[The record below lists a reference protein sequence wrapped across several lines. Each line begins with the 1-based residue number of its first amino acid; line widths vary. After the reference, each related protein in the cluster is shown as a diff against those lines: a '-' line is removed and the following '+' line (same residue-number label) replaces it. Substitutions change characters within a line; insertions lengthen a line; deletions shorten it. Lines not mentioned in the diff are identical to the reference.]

1 MSHYLLTMNNILIVD
16 DEIKLRTLLSRILT
30 VDNFQVV
37 QAGDCKSA
45 MRLLEQ
51 TAGIDV
57 VLCDVKMPDG
67 NGVDLTK
74 EIKQKYPFI
83 EVILL
88 TAYGNIA
95 DGVQAMKNG
104 AFDYIIKGDD
114 NNKIIPLLYQAFE
127 KVEKRRNTNI
137 LQKTSKTKTIDSI
150 IGKSNVLK
158 QSFSLAEKVAKTPT
172 SVLLTGETGTGKE
185 VFAKAI
191 HNMSSRAAKSFVAIN
206 CAAFGKEL
214 LEGELFGH
222 RAGAFTGAAKDQ
234 KGLIEEADKGTLF
247 LDEIGEM
254 PIDLQPKV
262 LRVLETGEFLKIGET
277 KPTKV
282 DIRIIA
288 ATNRDLQEEIR
299 NGNFRED
306 LYYRISVFQI
316 KLPALKER
324 REDIPLFI
332 EYFLSKF
339 SGGKSIAVSEQAFK
353 ALIDYPW
360 PGNIRE
366 LRNVMERSAILMDS
380 DVLQFEDLPYEIQ
393 QYKVCLSPSEIQSSG
408 LSMASVEKSH
418 IQKVLRHVSG
428 NKAEAARL
436 LGIGIAT
443 LYRKIDEYNL
453 KT

>member
-1 MSHYLLTMNNILIVD
+1 MNNILIVD
-16 DEIKLRTLLSRILT
+16 DEVKLRTLLSRILT
-30 VDNFQVV
+30 VENFQVV
-37 QAGDCKSA
+37 QADNCKSA
-45 MRLLEQ
+45 LRALEQ
-51 TAGIDV
+51 TPEIDV

-67 NGVDLTK
+67 NGVDLTRLIK
-74 EIKQKYPFI
+74 EKYPHI

-88 TAYGNIA
+88 TAYGNIP

-114 NNKIIPLLYQAFE
+114 NNKIIPLLHQAIE
-127 KVEKRRNTNI
+127 KVDKNRKKSI
-137 LQKTSKTKTIDSI
+137 TKKFLKAGGADSV
-150 IGKSNVLK
+150 IGKSKVIR
-158 QSFSLAEKVAKTPT
+158 QSLLWAEKVAGTST

-191 HNMSSRAAKSFVAIN
+191 HSMSDRAGKSFVALN
-206 CAAFGKEL
+206 CAAFSKEL

-222 RAGAFTGAAKDQ
+222 RVGAFTGASKDQ
-234 KGLIEEADKGTLF
+234 KGLMEEADHGTLF

-254 PIDLQPKV
+254 PLELQPKI
-262 LRVLETGEFLKIGET
+262 LRALEAGEFIKIGET

-288 ATNRDLQEEIR
+288 ATNRDLQQEIR
-299 NGNFRED
+299 EGNFRED

-316 KLPALKER
+316 QLSPLRER

-332 EYFLSKF
+332 DYFLSKS
-339 SGGKSIAVSEQAFK
+339 SGGREISVSDQALK
-353 ALIDYPW
+353 ALVDYSW

-366 LRNVMERSAILMDS
+366 LRNVIERSVILMDS
-380 DVLQFEDLPYEIQ
+380 DMLQLEDLPFEIQ
-393 QYKVCLSPSEIQSSG
+393 QYTSSSSPTPLSTPGFSI
-408 LSMASVEKSH
+408 ASVEKSH
-418 IQKVLRHVSG
+418 IQKVLRHVGG

-443 LYRKIDEYNL
+443 LYRKIEEYKL
-453 KT
+453 KE